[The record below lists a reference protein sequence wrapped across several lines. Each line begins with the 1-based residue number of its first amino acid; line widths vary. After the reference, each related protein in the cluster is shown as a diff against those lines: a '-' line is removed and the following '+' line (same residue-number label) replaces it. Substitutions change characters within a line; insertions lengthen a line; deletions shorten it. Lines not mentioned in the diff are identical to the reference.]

1 MTKVNKEEVYNR
13 LYIAQSKIRDYLEDL
28 KEGKYDLDTPEGKKR
43 FDDRMSTILYNLEEA
58 ENTIYYADNS
68 VEDVEVEEPKE
79 TYEEFLERVMDVYDY
94 EGRLR
99 EVLTVSLD
107 QAIKKVQSNN
117 GYADFQGV
125 IDGEVV
131 NGKINANLY
140 NVTITIDGIEEDFYY
155 SFMEYVEEDEEDNEE
170 TCDCPMCHNRWDE
183 EDEEDEERYQY
194 EAEEESDVY
203 EVVSE
208 LSDSITE
215 DSEYI
220 IEAIEEHF
228 GEGTLG
234 TSSELIEDDYSLL
247 RLYLKLKLNAD
258 PTEVES
264 LSNRGLMGAWNRH
277 VILKK

>member
-13 LYIAQSKIRDYLEDL
+13 LYIVQSKIRDYLEDL
-28 KEGKYDLDTPEGKKR
+28 KEGKYDLDTEEGKD
-43 FDDRMSTILYNLEEA
+43 FFEGRMSTILYNLEKA
-58 ENTIYYADNS
+58 ENTIYYADNG
-68 VEDVEVEEPKE
+68 VEEVEEPKE

-131 NGKINANLY
+131 NGKINASLY
-140 NVTITIDGIEEDFYY
+140 NVTITIDGVDEDFYY
-155 SFMEYVEEDEEDNEE
+155 SFMEEAEEDEEDNEE
-170 TCDCPMCHNRWDE
+170 PCDCPMCHNNWDE

-203 EVVSE
+203 EVVAG

-215 DSEYI
+215 DAEYI

-228 GEGTLG
+228 GEVTLG
-234 TSSELIEDDYSLL
+234 TSIGLIEDDYSLL

-264 LSNRGLMGAWNRH
+264 LSNRALMGAWNRH
-277 VILKK
+277 LMLKK